1 MKFVLS
7 TKGNI
12 SKLSSLLLSSLPQ
25 ISSLKFRF
33 TVWKASLCFY
43 PVYFPLEIEVM
54 YKQIYSWG
62 RGRGGN
68 RLKCKDYLPQVWSV
82 VTHCHTLAPEVRSR
96 NKPWGTVWDSLRSRR
111 LKVVGTRKN
120 GRARRR
126 RACPFSLSPTT
137 SKHLLRRLSMRKLPT
152 HFKEVKIETT
162 TSFPGFSPTRYYEQ
176 N

>member
-1 MKFVLS
+1 MSS

-12 SKLSSLLLSSLPQ
+12 SKLSSLLLSSLGQ

-33 TVWKASLCFY
+33 TFWKASLLLLSGLFSARNRSYVQTVC
-43 PVYFPLEIEVM
+43 
-54 YKQIYSWG
+54 SWA

-68 RLKCKDYLPQVWSV
+68 RFKLCKDYLHQVWSV

-111 LKVVGTRKN
+111 LEVVGTRKN

-126 RACPFSLSPTT
+126 RACLFSLSPTT